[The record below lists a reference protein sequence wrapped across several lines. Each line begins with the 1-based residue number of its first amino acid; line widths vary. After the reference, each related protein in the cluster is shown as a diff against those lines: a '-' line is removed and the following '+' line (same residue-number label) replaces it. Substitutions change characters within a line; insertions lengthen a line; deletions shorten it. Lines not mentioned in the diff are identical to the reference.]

1 MTYTVTMRIFLCII
15 TFHFRNLTLFSIW
28 SQKKNVLLN
37 VPYPPGLVGGPFLV
51 INYAQKQRDSH
62 FFVLLA
68 YWLGQ
73 MPFKNL

>member
-1 MTYTVTMRIFLCII
+1 MRIFLCII
-15 TFHFRNLTLFSIW
+15 TLEIQLSFQRGV
-28 SQKKNVLLN
+28 KKNVLLT

-68 YWLGQ
+68 YWLQQ
-73 MPFKNL
+73 MPFNNL